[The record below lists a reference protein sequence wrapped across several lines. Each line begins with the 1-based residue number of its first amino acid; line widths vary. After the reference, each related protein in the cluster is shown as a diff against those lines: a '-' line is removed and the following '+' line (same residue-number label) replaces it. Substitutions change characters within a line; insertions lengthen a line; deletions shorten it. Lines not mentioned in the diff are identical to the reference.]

1 MGSVV
6 LDISMSLDGF
16 VTALNVSPDEPLG
29 DDGQQLHEW
38 TTDSDRSRELIARMV
53 EGPGAYIAG
62 RRTYDTSLPWWGADG
77 PTGPA
82 RVPLFVLSH
91 SEPED
96 VPAGGVYQFVT
107 DGIESALRQAR
118 EVAGDRYVHVM
129 GGADIAQQFIK
140 AGLVDEIAIHLV
152 PVLFG
157 SGTRLFDHLGE
168 AHIQLETAEV
178 MQTPTAV
185 HLRFRVQKA

>member
-1 MGSVV
+1 MDNVV

-107 DGIESALRQAR
+107 AWSMRSQFTSYPCFSAAEPACSITSAR
-118 EVAGDRYVHVM
+118 R
-129 GGADIAQQFIK
+129 ISNSR
-140 AGLVDEIAIHLV
+140 
-152 PVLFG
+152 PP
-157 SGTRLFDHLGE
+157 R
-168 AHIQLETAEV
+168 
-178 MQTPTAV
+178 
-185 HLRFRVQKA
+185 